1 MNKIFLTIGTFLLA
15 STIYGQRWIEMM
27 SEPGTNF
34 YDIQKEFNEYW
45 KDKDM
50 NEKGKGYKQFKRWEA
65 FVEPRVYPS
74 GDLSLISTT
83 WENFNEAF
91 PAGNTPAGG
100 GKYGE
105 INQGNLTASTTWTAM
120 GPFGPMSG
128 VANNGFPRKA
138 GRDNFITF
146 HPSIAN
152 TYWCGAPA
160 GGLWKTTN
168 NGGAWTTNTNSLSV
182 IGASDLAVD
191 PSNPN
196 IMYLATGDG
205 DAGDTYCIGV
215 LKSLDGGL
223 TWNTTG
229 LTFAVS
235 AQRTMRRLVINP
247 TNPQILLA
255 ATNVGIYRTING
267 GTSWTQI
274 NSSNSYDIEF
284 NAVNSN
290 TVFAAGTTFSRS
302 TDGGATFTQISNGI
316 PTSGSTRMNIAV
328 TSANSNYVYVLSA
341 STANNL
347 QGVYRSTDNGVTFSL
362 MANSP
367 NILANSCTSPGTD
380 GQGWFDLAFAAS
392 PLNANEIVSGG
403 INVYR
408 STNGGTSWSII
419 GCWIGTGN
427 PPYIHADHHELE
439 YTTTGTLYSC
449 NDGGIYQYTGSAWTD
464 LTTPRNIAQIYK
476 IGLSSLS
483 PNLWITG
490 HQDNGSNIYNNG
502 TYNASMAGDGMDCF
516 IDRTNNNNMFASYYS
531 GQFQKSTNGGGA
543 WNACTTGMTGTA
555 GWVAPWKQDPV
566 SASVL
571 YAGRTQMF
579 KSTNLGTSWTQAGTL
594 PGINTGQRVIEFAIA
609 PSNNSV
615 VVCLHGTPGVYKS
628 IDGGTNWTNITGS
641 LPVGSGAPTFVAFDP
656 TNANNI
662 YVTLSGYSGGNK
674 VFKST
679 NGGTSWTNISYNL
692 PNLPANCIV
701 YEPGTNGRVY
711 VGMDV
716 GVYYIDNLGVN
727 WTLYNANL
735 PNAPIS
741 DLEISP
747 AAPGK
752 LRAATYGRG
761 VFQVDVAPSN
771 APPSSAFSFTG
782 NICQGVAKQ
791 FLDGSNN
798 TPNAWSW
805 SVTPGGGVNINTPSS
820 QNPNI
825 TFANLGTYTVSLI
838 ASNGFG
844 PGSLS
849 TQVVTVTANPT
860 VVISNSV
867 LSICVGGNANV
878 VASGATSYT
887 WNTGALTAGI
897 SVSPLATTVYTVT
910 GAVGSCVAAN
920 KTATVIVNQLPN
932 INLSASQSTIC
943 LGHTVNIN
951 ANGASTYVWQPG
963 NLTGTSVTGSPSVTT
978 VYTVTG
984 TDVNGCSNTSTI
996 SVMVDPCTGII
1007 QSGNVMA
1014 EFKVYPNPVQDVIN
1028 IRINTLSEISLK
1040 LELFDAAGKLVA
1052 KNSLKFSNEIK
1063 ETSFNTSHLAAG
1075 IYQLKISGSER
1086 ETKFVKFVK
1095 E

>member
-1 MNKIFLTIGTFLLA
+1 MKKITLLLVITLFGGNILA
-15 STIYGQRWIEMM
+15 QRWIEMM
-27 SEPGTNF
+27 NEPGHNF
-34 YDIQKEFNEYW
+34 YDIQREFNEYW
-45 KDKDM
+45 KDKDIT
-50 NEKGKGYKQFKRWEA
+50 EKGKGYKQFKRWEA
-65 FVEPRVYPS
+65 FMEPRVYPS
-74 GDLSLISTT
+74 GNLSLVSKT

-91 PAGNTPAGG
+91 PNTQSGG
-100 GKYGE
+100 GKYNEIGGE
-105 INQGNLTASTTWTAM
+105 NLTASTTWTAM

-146 HPSIAN
+146 HPTIAN

-168 NGGAWTTNTNSLSV
+168 NGSTWTTNTNSLSV
-182 IGASDLAVD
+182 IGASDLVVD
-191 PSNPN
+191 PSNTN
-196 IMYLATGDG
+196 ILYLATGDG

-215 LKSLDGGL
+215 LKSLDGGI

-235 AQRTMRRLVINP
+235 QQRRMRRLIINP
-247 TNPQILLA
+247 SNPQILLA
-255 ATNVGIYRTING
+255 ATNVGVYRTTNG
-267 GTSWTQI
+267 GTNWTQI
-274 NSSNSYDIEF
+274 NSSNSYDVEF
-284 NAVNSN
+284 KPTDPN
-290 TVFAAGTTFSRS
+290 TVYAAGTTFSVS
-302 TDGGATFTQISNGI
+302 TNGGASFTQISNGI

-328 TSANSNYVYVLSA
+328 TPANASYVYVLSA

-347 QGVYRSTDNGVTFSL
+347 QGVYRSTNNGTSFSL

-367 NILANSCTSPGTD
+367 NVLANSCSSPGSD
-380 GQGWFDLAFAAS
+380 GQGWYDLAFAAS
-392 PLNANEIVSGG
+392 PINANEIVTGG
-403 INVYR
+403 VNVYR
-408 STNGGTSWSII
+408 STNGGTNWSII

-427 PPYIHADHHELE
+427 PPYVHADHHELE
-439 YTTTGTLYSC
+439 YTTTGTLYSA
-449 NDGGIYQYTGSAWTD
+449 NDGGIFQYTGSSWTD
-464 LTTPRNIAQIYK
+464 LTSPRNIAQIYK
-476 IGLSSLS
+476 IGLSTLS

-516 IDRTNNNNMFASYYS
+516 IDRTNNNKMYASYYS
-531 GQFQKSTNGGGA
+531 GQFQRSTNGGA
-543 WNACTTGMTGTA
+543 SWSSCTSGMSGNA

-566 SASVL
+566 TAATL

-579 KSTNLGTSWTQAGTL
+579 KSTNSGGSWAQSGTL
-594 PGINTGQRVIEFAIA
+594 PGINTGQRVVEFAIA

-615 VVCLHGTPGVYKS
+615 LVCLHGTPLVLKS
-628 IDGGTNWTNITGS
+628 TNAGSSWTNITGT
-641 LPVGSGAPTFVAFDP
+641 LPVGSAAPTNVCFDP
-656 TNANNI
+656 TNANII

-716 GVYYIDNLGVN
+716 GVYYIDNLAVT

-735 PNAPIS
+735 PNAPVS

-747 AAPGK
+747 ALSTR

-761 VFQVDVAPSN
+761 VFEVDVVPSN
-771 APPSSAFSFTG
+771 SPPTSSFNFNGS
-782 NICQGVAKQ
+782 ICQGVAKQ
-791 FLDGSNN
+791 FMDGSNN

-805 SVTPGGGVNINTPSS
+805 SVSPGGGVNINTPSS

-825 TFANLGTYTVSLI
+825 TFTNPGPYTVSLI

-849 TQVVTVTANPT
+849 TQVVTVMATP
-860 VVISNSV
+860 VVSISNSV
-867 LSICVGGNANV
+867 QSICQGNNTNIIATG
-878 VASGATSYT
+878 ASSYT

-897 SVSPLATTVYTVT
+897 SVSPLVTTTYTVT
-910 GAVGSCVAAN
+910 GAVGSCVSAN
-920 KTATVIVNQLPN
+920 KTATVIVNLPPT
-932 INLSASQSTIC
+932 INLSASETTIC
-943 LGHTVNIN
+943 VGHSVTLN
-951 ANGASTYVWQPG
+951 ASGASTYTWQPG
-963 NLTGTSVTGSPSVTT
+963 NQTGTSITGSPSVTT

-984 TDVNGCSNTSTI
+984 TDVNGCTNTSI
-996 SVMVDPCTGII
+996 INIMVDPCTGII
-1007 QSGNVMA
+1007 QSGNLTA
-1014 EFKVYPNPVQDVIN
+1014 EYKIYPNPSSSEIN
-1028 IRINTLSEISLK
+1028 VTINTLKPMELEIK
-1040 LELFDAAGKLVA
+1040 LFDNTGKLVHDSSQA
-1052 KNSLKFSNEIK
+1052 FSKEKKNYTMKINHLADGIYNLQISDGKDFSKLIKVIK
-1063 ETSFNTSHLAAG
+1063 E
-1075 IYQLKISGSER
+1075 
-1086 ETKFVKFVK
+1086 
-1095 E
+1095 